1 MNESAPIRNEVSV
14 AGFDS
19 GVRGVT
25 PPSSRDGRNGVFLTE
40 LLVELGFADRAKI
53 EAAEDAARNSGK
65 TVEQLLLDAG
75 TIDDRQLSLAV
86 AERNGLDHVD
96 LREFEVDMKAAE
108 CVSRSVAARSRAVP
122 IAFANDGALIVAV
135 QDTFDT
141 LAVPRL
147 ETMTGKQ
154 VRPVVA
160 SVTAIRRLIERLPDE
175 PAEPAPTPNV
185 PRIKSQRELE
195 LTADKSPDEVGEP
208 EPSIVEE
215 AAPEPPIVEEPVPE
229 PPIVEVGE
237 PEPSIVEEAPPEP
250 SIVEE
255 AELAPEESNGE
266 EPSHDRPPFFEGL
279 SMDLDPTSMEPK
291 EPEPVT
297 TADAEE
303 PDEEG
308 GSENLL
314 SRELRKTKE
323 DVAKLE
329 GRLKEAVTAAQDAIA
344 ANERLNAI
352 RRAIDGKDSG

>member
-40 LLVELGFADRAKI
+40 LLVELGFAERAKI

-75 TIDDRQLSLAV
+75 TIDDRQLSLAF

-96 LREFEVDMKAAE
+96 LREFEVDIKAAE

-122 IAFANDGALIVAV
+122 IAFAGDGALIVAV

-195 LTADKSPDEVGEP
+195 LTADESPDEIGEP

-215 AAPEPPIVEEPVPE
+215 PVPEPSIVEESVPEPPIVEEPVPE
-229 PPIVEVGE
+229 P
-237 PEPSIVEEAPPEP
+237 EP

-255 AELAPEESNGE
+255 AEPAPEEPNGE
-266 EPSHDRPPFFEGL
+266 EPSHDLPPFFEGL
-279 SMDLDPTSMEPK
+279 SMDLGPTSMEPK

-297 TADAEE
+297 TADAGE

-329 GRLKEAVTAAQDAIA
+329 GRLKEAVAAAQDAIA

>member
-25 PPSSRDGRNGVFLTE
+25 PPSSTDGRNGVFLTE
-40 LLVELGFADRAKI
+40 LLVELGFAERSRI

-75 TIDDRQLSLAV
+75 TIDDRQLSLAL

-122 IAFANDGALIVAV
+122 IAFAGDGALIVAV

-195 LTADKSPDEVGEP
+195 LTADESPDEVAEPEPSIVEEPEPEP

-215 AAPEPPIVEEPVPE
+215 A
-229 PPIVEVGE
+229 E
-237 PEPSIVEEAPPEP
+237 PEPSIV
-250 SIVEE
+250 
-255 AELAPEESNGE
+255 
-266 EPSHDRPPFFEGL
+266 FEGL
-279 SMDLDPTSMEPK
+279 SMDLGPTSMEP
-291 EPEPVT
+291 EERELVT
-297 TADAEE
+297 TADAGE

-329 GRLKEAVTAAQDAIA
+329 GRLKEAVAAAQDAIA